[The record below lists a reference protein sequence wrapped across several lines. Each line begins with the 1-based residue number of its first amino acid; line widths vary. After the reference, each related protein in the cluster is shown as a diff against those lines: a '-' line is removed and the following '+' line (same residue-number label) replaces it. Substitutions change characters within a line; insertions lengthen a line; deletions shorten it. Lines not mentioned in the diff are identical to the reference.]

1 MQSFSFVVGRF
12 FFITSKPSCLRF
24 CLEDSFDEQVEF
36 EVVILVVLVQMIIIT
51 FAVVQVI
58 YRFCSAYFV
67 KKKNIYTCYKI
78 ELNEEKWRL
87 EILHFPVC
95 LKKIQWN

>member
-51 FAVVQVI
+51 KEPVFKRTSSLGFLKGPLGRSVG
-58 YRFCSAYFV
+58 
-67 KKKNIYTCYKI
+67 
-78 ELNEEKWRL
+78 
-87 EILHFPVC
+87 LH
-95 LKKIQWN
+95 